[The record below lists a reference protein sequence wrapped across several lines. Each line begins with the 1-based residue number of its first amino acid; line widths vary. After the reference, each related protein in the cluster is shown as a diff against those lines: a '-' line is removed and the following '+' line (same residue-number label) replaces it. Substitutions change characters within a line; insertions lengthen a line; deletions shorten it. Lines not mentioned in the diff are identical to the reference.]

1 MSIAIVD
8 HGLANIHSVVNML
21 KYLNFYPRII
31 QNPKE
36 LKEAN
41 KIILPGVGSA
51 AAVWN
56 NLEDKGFI
64 NPLREWIEV
73 QKKPILGICVGMQ
86 IMTEGSDEGNSP
98 GFGWIKGRC
107 IRFRQ
112 HEMNR
117 MKVPHMSWNQ
127 VFPRPN
133 MRLFGHSTEPQKF
146 YFVHS
151 FHVECKDKGNI
162 SSLCHY
168 GYDFPA
174 SIENDNVFGV
184 QFHPEKSHTFGMRLL
199 QNFLSL

>member
-36 LKEAN
+36 LNEAD

-56 NLEDKGFI
+56 NLEEKGFVS
-64 NPLREWIEV
+64 PLREWTEV

-86 IMTEGSDEGNSP
+86 LMTEGSDEGNSP

-107 IRFRQ
+107 VRFRQ
-112 HEMNR
+112 NEMNR
-117 MKVPHMSWNQ
+117 IKIPHMSWNQ
-127 VFPRPN
+127 VFPKPN
-133 MRLFGHSTEPQKF
+133 TRLFGGSTEPQKF

-151 FHVECKDKGNI
+151 FHVECKDKENI
-162 SSLCHY
+162 SSHCHY
-168 GYDFPA
+168 GYDFTA
-174 SIENDNVFGV
+174 SVENDNVFGV
-184 QFHPEKSHTFGMRLL
+184 QFHPEKSHAFGMRLL